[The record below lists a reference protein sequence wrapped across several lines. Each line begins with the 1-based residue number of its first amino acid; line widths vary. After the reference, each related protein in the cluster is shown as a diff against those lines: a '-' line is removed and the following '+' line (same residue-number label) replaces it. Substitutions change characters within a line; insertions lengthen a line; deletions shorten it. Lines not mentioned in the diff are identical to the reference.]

1 LPEDIAV
8 KRFAFDPRTIINRD
22 DNIGRLI
29 LMIVLI
35 MIVMTWLSPS
45 KFLNLYNFESLSF
58 LFPELGIL
66 AIAMLVAMLTGGIDL
81 SVIGIANLSAIV
93 AGLFFHAWIGT
104 DAIRAGEGGFVTPIG
119 IALALAIGMIA
130 GAVNGVL
137 VTRLRITPILAT
149 LGTGQIFT
157 GIALVLTGG
166 PAIVGFP
173 AAWNL
178 IGNGKLFGLAA
189 PLVVFLVVGSAI
201 AFLIE
206 RTSFGVSLQLIGTNP
221 KAALFAGIERARLI
235 FWSFVLSGGLA
246 ALAGILLSAR
256 TNAAKSDYGT
266 SYLLQAVLIA
276 VLGGTNPS
284 GGRGTVMGVSLAV
297 IALMLLSS
305 GLQILRFSNHLI
317 DFVWG
322 AFLVLVVAANA
333 WKARAR

>member
-1 LPEDIAV
+1 M
-8 KRFAFDPRTIINRD
+8 KRFALDPRTLINRD
-22 DNIGRLI
+22 DNIGRLV

-35 MIVMTWLSPS
+35 IVVMTWLSPN

-81 SVIGIANLSAIV
+81 SVIGIANLSAIM
-93 AGLFFHAWIGT
+93 AGLFFHAAIGV
-104 DAIRAGEGGFVTPIG
+104 DGIRAGEGCLMTPVG
-119 IALALAIGMIA
+119 IALALATGMIA
-130 GAVNGVL
+130 GAVNGLL

-157 GIALVLTGG
+157 GLALVLTGG

-173 AAWNL
+173 AAWNM
-178 IGNGKLFGLAA
+178 IGNGKLLGLAA
-189 PLVVFLVVGSAI
+189 PLIVFLVIATAI
-201 AFLIE
+201 AFLID

-221 KAALFAGIERARLI
+221 KAALFAGINRTRLI

-246 ALAGILLSAR
+246 ALAGVLLSAR

-266 SYLLQAVLIA
+266 SYLLQSILIA

-284 GGRGTVMGVSLAV
+284 GGRGTVTGVALAV

-322 AFLVLVVAANA
+322 AFLVLVVTANA
-333 WKARAR
+333 WKGRVR

>member
-1 LPEDIAV
+1 M

-35 MIVMTWLSPS
+35 IAVMTWLSPN

-66 AIAMLVAMLTGGIDL
+66 AIAILVAMLTGGIDL
-81 SVIGIANLSAIV
+81 SVIGIANLSAIM
-93 AGLFFHAWIGT
+93 AGLFFHAAIGV
-104 DAIRAGEGGFVTPIG
+104 DAIRAGEGGFVTPVG
-119 IALALAIGMIA
+119 IAIAIATGMIA
-130 GAVNGVL
+130 GALNGLL

-178 IGNGKLFGLAA
+178 IGNGKLLGLAA
-189 PLVVFLVVGSAI
+189 PLIVFVVAASAV
-201 AFLIE
+201 AFLID

-221 KAALFAGIERARLI
+221 KAALFAGINRTRLI

-246 ALAGILLSAR
+246 ALAGVLLSAR

-266 SYLLQAVLIA
+266 SYLLQSILIA

-284 GGRGTVMGVSLAV
+284 GGRGTVTGVSLAV

>member
-1 LPEDIAV
+1 M

-333 WKARAR
+333 WKTRAR

>member
-1 LPEDIAV
+1 M

>member
-1 LPEDIAV
+1 M
-8 KRFAFDPRTIINRD
+8 KRLALDPRTLINRD

-29 LMIVLI
+29 LMIALI
-35 MIVMTWLSPS
+35 IAVMTWLSPN

-81 SVIGIANLSAIV
+81 SVIGIANLSAIM
-93 AGLFFHAWIGT
+93 AGLFFHAAIGV
-104 DAIRAGEGGFVTPIG
+104 DAIRAGEGGLLTPFG
-119 IALALAIGMIA
+119 IALALATGMTA
-130 GAVNGVL
+130 GAVNGLL

-157 GIALVLTGG
+157 GLALVLTGG

-178 IGNGKLFGLAA
+178 IGNGKLLGLAA
-189 PLVVFLVVGSAI
+189 PLIVFLVTATAI
-201 AFLIE
+201 AFLID

-221 KAALFAGIERARLI
+221 KAALFAGINRTRLI

-246 ALAGILLSAR
+246 ALAGVLLSAR

-266 SYLLQAVLIA
+266 SYLLQSILIA

-284 GGRGTVMGVSLAV
+284 GGRGTVTGVALAV

-333 WKARAR
+333 WKGRVR

>member
-1 LPEDIAV
+1 M
-8 KRFAFDPRTIINRD
+8 KRFAFDPRSIINRD

-35 MIVMTWLSPS
+35 IAVMTWLSPN

-66 AIAMLVAMLTGGIDL
+66 AIAILVAMLTGGIDL
-81 SVIGIANLSAIV
+81 SVIGIANLSAIM
-93 AGLFFHAWIGT
+93 AGLFFHAAIGV
-104 DAIRAGEGGFVTPIG
+104 DAIRAGEGGFVTPVG
-119 IALALAIGMIA
+119 IAIAIATGMIA
-130 GAVNGVL
+130 GALNGLL

-149 LGTGQIFT
+149 LGTGQKFT

-178 IGNGKLFGLAA
+178 IGNGKLLGLAA
-189 PLVVFLVVGSAI
+189 PLIVFVVAASAV
-201 AFLIE
+201 AFLID

-221 KAALFAGIERARLI
+221 KAALFAGINRTRLI

-266 SYLLQAVLIA
+266 SYLLQSILIA

-284 GGRGTVMGVSLAV
+284 GGRGTVTGISLAV

>member
-1 LPEDIAV
+1 V
-8 KRFAFDPRTIINRD
+8 KRFALDPRTIINRD

-35 MIVMTWLSPS
+35 IAVMTWLSPN

-66 AIAMLVAMLTGGIDL
+66 AIAILVAMLTGGIDL
-81 SVIGIANLSAIV
+81 SVIGIANLSAIM
-93 AGLFFHAWIGT
+93 AGLFFHAAIGM
-104 DAIRAGEGGFVTPIG
+104 DAIRAGEGGFVTPVG
-119 IALALAIGMIA
+119 IALALATGMIA
-130 GAVNGVL
+130 GAVNGLL

-178 IGNGKLFGLAA
+178 IGNGKLLGLAA
-189 PLVVFLVVGSAI
+189 PLIVFLVAASAI
-201 AFLIE
+201 AFLID

-221 KAALFAGIERARLI
+221 KAALFAGINRARLI

-266 SYLLQAVLIA
+266 SYLLQSILIA

-284 GGRGTVMGVSLAV
+284 GGRGTVTGIALAV

-322 AFLVLVVAANA
+322 AFLVLIVAANA
-333 WKARAR
+333 WKGRTR

>member
-1 LPEDIAV
+1 M

-246 ALAGILLSAR
+246 AFAGILLSAR

>member
-1 LPEDIAV
+1 M

-333 WKARAR
+333 WNTRAR

>member
-1 LPEDIAV
+1 M

-35 MIVMTWLSPS
+35 VAVMTWLSPN

-66 AIAMLVAMLTGGIDL
+66 AIAILVAMLTGGIDL
-81 SVIGIANLSAIV
+81 SVIGIANLSAIM
-93 AGLFFHAWIGT
+93 AGLFFHAAIGI
-104 DAIRAGEGGFVTPIG
+104 DAIRAGEGGFVTPVG
-119 IALALAIGMIA
+119 IALALATGMIA
-130 GAVNGVL
+130 GAVNGLL

-173 AAWNL
+173 VAWNL
-178 IGNGKLFGLAA
+178 IGNGKLLGLAA
-189 PLVVFLVVGSAI
+189 PLIVFLVTAFAI
-201 AFLIE
+201 AFLID

-221 KAALFAGIERARLI
+221 KAALFAGINRTRLI

-246 ALAGILLSAR
+246 ALAGVLLSAR

-266 SYLLQAVLIA
+266 SYLLQSILIA

-284 GGRGTVMGVSLAV
+284 GGRGTVMGIALAV

-333 WKARAR
+333 WKGRAR

>member
-1 LPEDIAV
+1 M
-8 KRFAFDPRTIINRD
+8 KRFALDPRTLINRD

-35 MIVMTWLSPS
+35 IAVMTWLSPN

-81 SVIGIANLSAIV
+81 SVIGIANLSAII
-93 AGLFFHAWIGT
+93 AGLFFHAAIGT
-104 DAIRAGEGGFVTPIG
+104 DAIRAGEGGLVTPAG
-119 IALALAIGMIA
+119 IALAIAAGMIA
-130 GAVNGVL
+130 GAVNGLL

-173 AAWNL
+173 AAWNV
-178 IGNGKLFGLAA
+178 IGNGKLLGLAA
-189 PLVVFLVVGSAI
+189 PLIVFLVAGTAI
-201 AFLIE
+201 AFLID

-221 KAALFAGIERARLI
+221 KAALFAGINRARLI

-266 SYLLQAVLIA
+266 SYLLQSILIA

-284 GGRGTVMGVSLAV
+284 GGRGTVTGIALAV

-322 AFLVLVVAANA
+322 AFLVLIVAANA
-333 WKARAR
+333 WKGRTR

>member
-1 LPEDIAV
+1 M

-35 MIVMTWLSPS
+35 IAVMGWLSPN

-66 AIAMLVAMLTGGIDL
+66 AIAILVAMLTGGIDL
-81 SVIGIANLSAIV
+81 SVIGIANLSAIM
-93 AGLFFHAWIGT
+93 AGLFFHAAIGV
-104 DAIRAGEGGFVTPIG
+104 DAIRAGDGGLVTPVG
-119 IALALAIGMIA
+119 IALALATGMIA
-130 GAVNGVL
+130 GAVNGLL

-178 IGNGKLFGLAA
+178 IGNGKLLGLAA
-189 PLVVFLVVGSAI
+189 PLVVFLVAASAI
-201 AFLIE
+201 AFLID

-221 KAALFAGIERARLI
+221 KAALFAGINRTRLI

-266 SYLLQAVLIA
+266 SYLLQSILIA

-284 GGRGTVMGVSLAV
+284 GGRGTVTGVSLAV

-333 WKARAR
+333 WKTCAR